1 MIVKKKI
8 ILASRSPRRQT
19 LLRQIGLD
27 FIVIESGIDE
37 NQDIIKP
44 IDHVTILSQKKAST
58 VAARI
63 DDGFVIGADTIV
75 VLDKDILGKPKD
87 EKDAFSMLSVL
98 SGRTHEVYTGFTIH
112 DSPSNI
118 FITDYEVTKVTFRSL
133 SSTEISEYVK
143 SGSPMDKAGS
153 YGIQD
158 DYGAV
163 FVERID
169 GCFYNVV
176 GFPLTKFYLAMKIFQ
191 KELGLLYE

>member
-8 ILASRSPRRQT
+8 ILASRSPRRQI
-19 LLRQIGLD
+19 LLRQLGLD
-27 FIVIESGIDE
+27 FIVMESDIDE

-44 IDHVTILSQKKAST
+44 IEHVTILSQKKAST
-58 VAARI
+58 VAKRI
-63 DDGFVIGADTIV
+63 DDGLVIGADTIV
-75 VLDKDILGKPKD
+75 VLDKEILGKPKD
-87 EKDAFSMLSVL
+87 EKDAFTMLSAL

-112 DSPSNI
+112 DRPSNNI
-118 FITDYEVTKVTFRSL
+118 INDFEITRVTFRQL
-133 SSTEISEYVK
+133 SPIEIREYIA

-163 FVERID
+163 FVEKID

-176 GFPLTKFYLAMKIFQ
+176 GFPLTKFYLAMEVFQ
-191 KELGLLYE
+191 KSLGLL